1 MFRVFISASIP
12 PHDDP
17 ICRRYPIDKQAI
29 RDALLSILVELLPE
43 SEIIWGG
50 HPAITRIMADIVKH
64 QWHSDDYLSHFHL
77 YQSSFFASVFPKEN
91 SQFPQENL
99 HLTQTCATRE
109 ESLLAMRQT
118 MMSPTRPIDIAIFM
132 GGRQEGLSEEL
143 RILKENH
150 SRAIVLPLA
159 TTGGFSRYI
168 YAQSHPQIRDNNGEG
183 VDIPD
188 ELYDACKR
196 YRYYSLFRR
205 ALQIAGGR
213 QNS

>member
-1 MFRVFISASIP
+1 MFRIFISASIP
-12 PHDDP
+12 PPEDP
-17 ICRRYPIDKQAI
+17 ICLRYPIDKQAI

-43 SEIIWGG
+43 SEVIWGG

-64 QWHSDDYLSHFHL
+64 QWCRDDYLSHFHL
-77 YQSSFFASVFPKEN
+77 YQSSFFTTIFPEEN
-91 SQFPQENL
+91 RQFPQENL
-99 HLTQTCATRE
+99 HLTPACATRE
-109 ESLLAMRQT
+109 ESLLSMRQT
-118 MMSPTRPIDIAIFM
+118 MLSQTRPIDMAIFM

-143 RILKENH
+143 RILRENH
-150 SRAIVLPLA
+150 PRAIVLPLA
-159 TTGGFSRYI
+159 TTGGFSKYI
-168 YAQSHPQIRDNNGEG
+168 YERSHPRSIGNNSGG
-183 VDIPD
+183 VGISD